1 MLQRSVPLLRAAPRR
16 LLPATSSASPA
27 PAAVFLQTTRG
38 ISASRPL
45 LFASP
50 FDDGSSRLQET
61 PVNIVRHV
69 LSVAVAWAT
78 SAYEVR

>member
-16 LLPATSSASPA
+16 LLPSTSSSI
-27 PAAVFLQTTRG
+27 FLQTTRG
-38 ISASRPL
+38 ISASRPV

-61 PVNIVRHV
+61 PVNIVRPV
-69 LSVAVAWAT
+69 RSGSWAIHDFMCVWC
-78 SAYEVR
+78 AAC